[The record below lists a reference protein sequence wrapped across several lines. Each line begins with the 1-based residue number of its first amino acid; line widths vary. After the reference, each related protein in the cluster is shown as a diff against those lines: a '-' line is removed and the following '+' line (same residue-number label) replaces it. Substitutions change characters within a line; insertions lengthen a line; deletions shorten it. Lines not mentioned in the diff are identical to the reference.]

1 MPKNIETSKR
11 SKNRRH
17 ELTRMVDKKTNLN
30 SNEAEP

>member
-17 ELTRMVDKKTNLN
+17 ELKVDKKTNLN